1 MPLLNASSRT
11 VRTAATVAALASSF
25 VAARPADAIIAGR
38 VAEPGAYPWTVAI
51 MDASESSSDAV
62 SGQFCGGVLVAPDR
76 VITAAH
82 CLLDVTNP
90 RSLRVVVG
98 RSQLSSRLG
107 ETIPVRAY
115 AVNPRS
121 AQQSLSGPPISF
133 DVGVLLLSRAASAP
147 PLAAVTPAE
156 EAALLGSKAAVRA
169 VGWGAIRQVGAS
181 EFLDPFE
188 VAADTL
194 READLAVVSG
204 PDCERVNGRRVF
216 AQSMVCV
223 TDPVLDRSPVCHGD
237 SGGPLIVKALDGTWR
252 LAGVASFTVAPCAAA
267 GIPAVYASV
276 GAMRRYLPPTR
287 LALAPTPTMRP
298 RLTGVMRVGGELTCD
313 RGRWHGG
320 KGVFLYRW
328 FWAQKDDPRET
339 IPRPT
344 RAARRDISTLA
355 GWMRERIPN
364 ANGPTFRLRDDD
376 AGLRVSCAVWGRN
389 ASGSGVSASTAVK
402 IADE

>member
-1 MPLLNASSRT
+1 MAPQHVSSSTGR
-11 VRTAATVAALASSF
+11 AAALMVAVTSMLAAAGPAS
-25 VAARPADAIIAGR
+25 AIIAGR

-51 MDASESSSDAV
+51 MDASGSSSDAV

-76 VITAAH
+76 VLTAAH

-98 RSQLSSRLG
+98 RSQLSSRQG
-107 ETIPVRAY
+107 ETIPVKAY

-133 DVGVLLLSRAASAP
+133 DVGVLLLARPASAP
-147 PLAAVTPAE
+147 PLAVVTPAE
-156 EAALLGSKAAVRA
+156 EASLLVSKAPVRA
-169 VGWGAIRQVGAS
+169 LGWGAIRQVGAS

-194 READLAVVSG
+194 READLSVVSG

-223 TDPVLDRSPVCHGD
+223 TDPLLDRSPVCHGD
-237 SGGPLIVKALDGTWR
+237 SGSPLVVKAPDGTWR
-252 LAGVASFTVAPCAAA
+252 LAGVASFTVAPCAAT

-287 LALAPTPTMRP
+287 LALAPTPTARP
-298 RLTGVMRVGGELTCD
+298 TVTGDKYAGGRLVCN
-313 RGRWHGG
+313 RGTWNGG

-339 IPRPT
+339 VPR
-344 RAARRDISTLA
+344 ASLASRRDISTLG
-355 GWMRERIPN
+355 GWTRERIPN
-364 ANGPTFRLRDDD
+364 ANGPTLRLTGND

-389 ASGSGVSASTAVK
+389 ASGSGVAASSAVK